1 MSREDCGGPRLRQTL
16 GVVAV
21 GEGYAVLAADRA
33 SGCAACSARSGCGA
47 GALAEMTGGRQILRL
62 PNALPLA
69 PGDQVVVS
77 MESGAFLGAALR
89 AYLLPP
95 LALAATAAVSAAA
108 GLPDL
113 ATAALCLPALG
124 LALLPLWAAER
135 RGRLGGSL
143 RIEERVAD
151 GAA

>member
-1 MSREDCGGPRLRQTL
+1 MTAECGGTRLRQTL
-16 GVVAV
+16 DVVAA

-47 GALAEMTGGRQILRL
+47 GALAEMTGGRQLLRL
-62 PNALPLA
+62 PSQLPLK

-95 LALAATAAVSAAA
+95 LALAGTAALSAAA

-113 ATAALCLPALG
+113 ATAGLCLPALG

-143 RIEERVAD
+143 RIEQRLPD
-151 GAA
+151 GPA